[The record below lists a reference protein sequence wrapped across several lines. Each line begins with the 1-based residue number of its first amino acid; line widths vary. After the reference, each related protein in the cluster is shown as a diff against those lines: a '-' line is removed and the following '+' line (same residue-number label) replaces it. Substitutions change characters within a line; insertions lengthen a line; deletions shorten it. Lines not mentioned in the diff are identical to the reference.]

1 MVDGGE
7 ERMKA
12 VIWTRYGPPDV
23 LQLQEVAKPI
33 PKDDEVLIK
42 VHATTVTAG
51 DCELRSLKLPLY
63 FALPLRAYAGLSRPE
78 RIRIMGQELAGEV
91 EAVGTSVTAF
101 RPGDQVFGTT
111 GFGMGAYAEYACLP
125 AGAAE
130 LAGTLAIMPATMTYE
145 QAAAVALGGL
155 EALHFL
161 RQAQIQ
167 PGQQVLINGAGGS
180 IGVMAV
186 QLAKH
191 DGAEVTAVD
200 SAPKL
205 AMLRALGADHV
216 VDYQQ
221 EDFTRR
227 GQTYDVIFDVAGKSL
242 FSASLRSLKP
252 NGRYLLANPGLAER
266 IRASWRSSPNGKRV
280 VIGAA
285 SHKTEDLVFL
295 AGLIEAGKIK
305 AVIDRRYPLAQTA
318 EAHRYV
324 ETGRKEGSVVITMD
338 HTNRG

>member
-1 MVDGGE
+1 
-7 ERMKA
+7 MKA

-33 PKDDEVLIK
+33 PKDDEVLIR

-51 DCELRSLKLPLY
+51 DCEMRSLKLPLY
-63 FALPLRAYAGLSRPE
+63 FALPMRAYAGPSRPK
-78 RIRIMGQELAGEV
+78 RIQIMGQELAGAV
-91 EAVGTSVTAF
+91 EAVGKDVTAF
-101 RPGDQVFGTT
+101 RPGDRVFGTT

-130 LAGTLAIMPATMTYE
+130 IEGTLAIMPANMTYE

-161 RQAQIQ
+161 RQARIQ

-186 QLAKH
+186 QLAKYY
-191 DGAEVTAVD
+191 GAEVTAVD
-200 SAPKL
+200 SGEKV
-205 AMLRALGADHV
+205 AMLRTIGADHV

-227 GQTYDVIFDVAGKSL
+227 GQTYDVIFDVAGTSP

-252 NGRYLLANPGLAER
+252 GGRYLLANPGLAER
-266 IRASWRSSPNGKRV
+266 IRAPWSSSRSGKRV

-295 AGLIEAGKIK
+295 RDRIEEGRIR
-305 AVIDRRYPLAQTA
+305 AVIDRQYPLAQIA

-324 ETGRKEGSVVITMD
+324 ETGRKQGSVVITMA
-338 HTNRG
+338 

>member
-1 MVDGGE
+1 
-7 ERMKA
+7 MKA

-23 LQLQEVAKPI
+23 LQLQEVAKPT

-51 DCELRSLKLPLY
+51 DCEMRSLKLPLY
-63 FALPLRAYAGLSRPE
+63 FALPMRAYAGLSRPKS
-78 RIRIMGQELAGEV
+78 IQIMGQELAGAV
-91 EAVGTSVTAF
+91 EAVGKDVTAF
-101 RPGDQVFGTT
+101 KPGDRVFGTT

-125 AGAAE
+125 AGAAG
-130 LAGTLAIMPATMTYE
+130 LAGTLAIMPANMMYE

-167 PGQQVLINGAGGS
+167 PGQYVLINGAGGS

-186 QLAKH
+186 QLARQ

-200 SAPKL
+200 SGEKL
-205 AMLRALGADHV
+205 AMLRTIGADRV
-216 VDYQQ
+216 VDYRQ

-227 GQTYDVIFDVAGKSL
+227 GQACDVIFDVAGKSP

-252 NGRYLLANPGLAER
+252 GGCYLLANPDLAQR
-266 IRASWRSSPNGKRV
+266 LRAPWNSSRDGKRV
-280 VIGAA
+280 VIGSA
-285 SHKTEDLVFL
+285 SHKAEDLVFL
-295 AGLIEAGKIK
+295 AGLIEASKIK
-305 AVIDRRYPLAQTA
+305 AVIDRYYPLAQIA

-324 ETGRKEGSVVITMD
+324 ETGRKQGSVVITVA
-338 HTNRG
+338 